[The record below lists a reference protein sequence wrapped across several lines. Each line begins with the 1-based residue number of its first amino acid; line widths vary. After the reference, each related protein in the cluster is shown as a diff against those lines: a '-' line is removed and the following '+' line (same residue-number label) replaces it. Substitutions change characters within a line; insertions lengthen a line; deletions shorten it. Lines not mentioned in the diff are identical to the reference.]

1 MSKVYEITCEGTVN
15 RFITDEANNEEEAQK
30 AAAREFSLLVGGNEN
45 DVKIIDLQ
53 ECDDE

>member
-15 RFITDEANNEEEAQK
+15 RFITVEANNEEEAQK
-30 AAAREFSLLVGGNEN
+30 AAAREFSLLVGANEN

-53 ECDDE
+53 ECDDD